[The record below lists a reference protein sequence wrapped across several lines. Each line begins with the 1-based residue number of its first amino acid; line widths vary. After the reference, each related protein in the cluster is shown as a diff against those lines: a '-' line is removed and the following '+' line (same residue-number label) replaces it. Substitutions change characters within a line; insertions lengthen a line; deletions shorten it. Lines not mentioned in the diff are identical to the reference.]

1 MGCLGKIGDING
13 NDTLLDTNHLVRR
26 LCCHGLI
33 PVWLGA
39 GYQKRLDEEQQ
50 VEREVAELDRM
61 FNRY

>member
-1 MGCLGKIGDING
+1 MQTILYW
-13 NDTLLDTNHLVRR
+13 
-26 LCCHGLI
+26 I
-33 PVWLGA
+33 PIIWSGVCVAMVLYQFGWGA

>member
-1 MGCLGKIGDING
+1 LAVLERSETSMQTILYW
-13 NDTLLDTNHLVRR
+13 
-26 LCCHGLI
+26 I
-33 PVWLGA
+33 PIIWSGVCVAMVLYQFGWGA